1 MGKSAKQLDAFYDAL
16 LLVAKQLQKE
26 VPDVSAAEL
35 MLLEETSPGVYG
47 VPPYMPIWE
56 TLKQL
61 HRMLPLVK
69 LAQEWKPDAVFAG
82 IIESATAFIP
92 LDARGVV
99 SPDVDDADD
108 ADVGDAGVGTLP
120 ALEDKR
126 DSHE

>member
-1 MGKSAKQLDAFYDAL
+1 MGKPQKQLDAFYDAL

-35 MLLEETSPGVYG
+35 MLLDEVSPGVYG

-56 TLKQL
+56 TLRQL

-82 IIESATAFIP
+82 IIESATSFIP
-92 LDARGVV
+92 MDARGVV
-99 SPDVDDADD
+99 APDIDDAEDED
-108 ADVGDAGVGTLP
+108 SGMGTLP

-126 DSHE
+126 DSHERT